1 MSIQTKRTSTL
12 YGVLPGWVRAQSFC
26 KIWLISR
33 GFSDL
38 RTKISAYQMRL
49 EFCMQNRASGPDDEL
64 FAMKTILNQY
74 TNFRTFQTKYPAAP
88 CPLLPT
94 SDAQRRR

>member
-26 KIWLISR
+26 KIWLTVYIY
-33 GFSDL
+33 
-38 RTKISAYQMRL
+38 TKISAYQMRL